1 MLNVWSQNWLRFFA
15 PNDRI
20 RHPLS
25 AGFQGLKNRWLLNI
39 GKGWKGME
47 RWNIEIR
54 WKQDENIW
62 NKVLDASSQSMSI
75 PGGWLWH
82 LCKGEGSSGWGVF
95 AWTDKHKYTTERFM
109 NFTKDHRGVTKS
121 EQCERHIPNIA
132 LSLSFSHVILH
143 LTFNCFRRWRVS
155 SDQNSSTGCFLN
167 RCFDKQL
174 FALKK
179 TSFSC
184 FCPIHSGV
192 MFRVRLDEV
201 IVFRPLKEDDI
212 RAIAEAV
219 LTWKMQH
226 FLYHFCNTKKPKSRK
241 RGEIQ
246 KGLQWKVDSEG
257 FSVCNFL
264 PAKVEFKKVLERLS
278 DKAGWSCH
286 MLHLH
291 PVEDSLKSLALL
303 IESYWFLLRYCLFM
317 PFF

>member
-1 MLNVWSQNWLRFFA
+1 MTSNIGSRSVSK
-15 PNDRI
+15 
-20 RHPLS
+20 S
-25 AGFQGLKNRWLLNI
+25 AAGTSGLGFHSEVPRD

-226 FLYHFCNTKKPKSRK
+226 FLYHFCNTKKTKSRK
-241 RGEIQ
+241 GE
-246 KGLQWKVDSEG
+246 K
-257 FSVCNFL
+257 
-264 PAKVEFKKVLERLS
+264 FKKVCSERSTRKDFRCVIFFLRRWNS
-278 DKAGWSCH
+278 R
-286 MLHLH
+286 
-291 PVEDSLKSLALL
+291 KS
-303 IESYWFLLRYCLFM
+303 
-317 PFF
+317 